1 MKDTTN
7 LLKNIIAANGNKFF
21 NVTFIKKNGELRSI
35 NGHCRYVAGHD
46 GENPIAHKGNYVTVV
61 LSAKDAKGNAQF
73 RNVNCDTI
81 QTLSID
87 GQKLF
92 FK

>member
-1 MKDTTN
+1 MKVDSN

-21 NVTFIKKNGELRSI
+21 TVEFIKKDGSLRKI

-46 GENPIAHKGNYVTVV
+46 GDNPIAHKPNYVTVV
-61 LSAKDAKGNAQF
+61 LAQKDAKGNAQF
-73 RNVNCDTI
+73 RNVNIDTI

-87 GQKLF
+87 GQKLY